1 MRHPAQ
7 LPNILAESNSN
18 KWMLAFV
25 LVKQSDSF
33 ISISIDCVKRFD
45 SLISIL
51 LYYIVLLCLNFEQ
64 VKFWALIKLMTTL
77 LLQKQ
82 PPEVFSYC
90 NFLRQIFEINYL
102 RGKYNKRSV
111 AVLMLFFIL
120 CIVIWGSEKF
130 YKKLLWRSY
139 FFKMQL

>member
-1 MRHPAQ
+1 
-7 LPNILAESNSN
+7 
-18 KWMLAFV
+18 MLAFV

-51 LYYIVLLCLNFEQ
+51 LHYIVLLCLNFEQ

-82 PPEVFSYC
+82 PPEVFCYC

-111 AVLMLFFIL
+111 AVLMLFFVL
-120 CIVIWGSEKF
+120 CIVI
-130 YKKLLWRSY
+130 
-139 FFKMQL
+139 